1 MWIHINN
8 LLKVTPFLCGLIWM
22 ILTVMMFK
30 NKNWKTNFI
39 TLCLIGAEVI
49 VEIHKR
55 YLLQC
60 SASTNSENVR
70 HIAWYHCRTADC
82 RDKFLI
88 AHVQNMRV
96 AYVVN
101 PSFDIHISGA
111 LVIKK
116 ILPVD
121 DGKLFICMTLKN
133 LIGIEMSTTILKI
146 AKGDVYISVIQ
157 WW

>member
-30 NKNWKTNFI
+30 NKNWKTNCI

-60 SASTNSENVR
+60 SASMNSENVR
-70 HIAWYHCRTADC
+70 QIAWYQCRTAKC

-88 AHVQNMRV
+88 ARVQKTSV
-96 AYVVN
+96 AL
-101 PSFDIHISGA
+101 FLTREFEIHFRRD

-116 ILPVD
+116 VLPRD
-121 DGKLFICMTLKN
+121 DGKVFICMTEEQL
-133 LIGIEMSTTILKI
+133 STTILKI